1 MQRQLKES
9 FKYRQGF
16 LMKLTLPALRS
27 RNYRLFFAGQGISL
41 IGTWMTQ
48 LSTVWIVYQLTNSA
62 LMLGLVGF
70 ASQIPSFLLAPIGGL
85 IADRYNRHRLLV
97 ITQVLAM
104 SQSLALAVFTL
115 TGTIN
120 ISLLLGLGIVQGLI
134 NVVDAPVRQT
144 FVNDMIER
152 PEDLMSAIALNSSMF
167 TGARLIGPAI
177 AGVIIAQFGAGY
189 CFLIDGFSYIAVI
202 IGLLLMNLK
211 PQAPVLNT
219 MNPLQRLQEGFQYA
233 FQSLPIRSIL
243 MMMSLFSLMVVSGST
258 LMPIFAT
265 QILHGDAH
273 TLGFLLAA
281 SGMGALSGGLYMNT
295 RSTVLGLGKVFAYAP
310 ILCGVGLSAFA
321 LSSTLWLSIPAI
333 MLVGLGSILHL
344 SGGNTILQTIVEDD
358 KRGRVMSL
366 FTMSVLGIAPFGS
379 LLAGSLA
386 NAIGAPITL
395 ILSGSICAIGGFLFT
410 KQLPKLRLL
419 VRPIYLEKNIL
430 PTVPL

>member
-1 MQRQLKES
+1 MIQ
-9 FKYRQGF
+9 
-16 LMKLTLPALRS
+16 
-27 RNYRLFFAGQGISL
+27 SL
-41 IGTWMTQ
+41 
-48 LSTVWIVYQLTNSA
+48 
-62 LMLGLVGF
+62 
-70 ASQIPSFLLAPIGGL
+70 
-85 IADRYNRHRLLV
+85 
-97 ITQVLAM
+97 VLAI
-104 SQSLALAVFTL
+104 LTL

-120 ISLLLGLGIVQGLI
+120 ISLLLGLGFVQGLI

-177 AGVIIAQFGAGY
+177 AGVIIARFGAGY

-211 PQAPVLNT
+211 PQAPILNT

-233 FQSLPIRSIL
+233 FHSLPIRAIL
-243 MMMSLFSLMVVSGST
+243 MIMSLFSLMVVSGST

-265 QILHGDAH
+265 QVLHGDAH

-281 SGMGALSGGLYMNT
+281 SGVGALSGGLYMNT
-295 RSTVLGLGKVFAYAP
+295 RSTVLGLGKVVAYAP
-310 ILCGVGLSAFA
+310 ILCGLGLIVFA
-321 LSSTLWLSIPAI
+321 LSTSIWLSIPAI

-358 KRGRVMSL
+358 KRGRIMSL
-366 FTMSVLGIAPFGS
+366 FTMSVLGISPFGS

-386 NAIGAPITL
+386 NAIGAPMTL
-395 ILSGSICAIGGFLFT
+395 ILNGSICALGGFLFL

-430 PTVPL
+430 PTIPLEIPSTLIQTKHSQ

>member
-1 MQRQLKES
+1 
-9 FKYRQGF
+9 
-16 LMKLTLPALRS
+16 MKITLPALRS

-104 SQSLALAVFTL
+104 SQSLALAIFTL

-120 ISLLLGLGIVQGLI
+120 ISLLLGLGIIQGLI

-219 MNPLQRLQEGFQYA
+219 MNPLQRFQEGFQYA
-233 FQSLPIRSIL
+233 FHSLPIRSIL

-281 SGMGALSGGLYMNT
+281 SGLGALSGGLYMNT
-295 RSTVLGLGKVFAYAP
+295 RSTVLGLGKVVAYAP
-310 ILCGVGLSAFA
+310 ILCGMGLIAFA
-321 LSSTLWLSIPAI
+321 LSPTIWLSIPAI

-344 SGGNTILQTIVEDD
+344 SGGNTILQTIVKDD
-358 KRGRVMSL
+358 KRGRVMSF
-366 FTMSVLGIAPFGS
+366 FTMSVLGVAPFGS

-386 NAIGAPITL
+386 NAIGAPMTL
-395 ILSGSICAIGGFLFT
+395 ILNGSICVIGGFLFV